1 MGAVRAGRLLNRGA
15 PEPITSARIIGR
27 MTRGLASES
36 PAAVHDADWH
46 RTTRTVVTLS
56 WFSLVWMTVEGGVGL
71 AAGIAAGS
79 IALIGWALS
88 SAVEGMA
95 SVIVIWRFTGSRTT
109 SETAERR
116 AQRAVA
122 VSFWLLAP
130 YVAVEAV
137 HKLVAGDHPEPSILG
152 IVLTTV
158 SLILMPA
165 LGTAKRRLGRRVDS
179 DATAGEGMQN
189 LLCAYLAGAVLLGL
203 VLNSSIGWWWADPV
217 IALIV
222 AAVAMHEGAESWRGD
237 GCD

>member
-1 MGAVRAGRLLNRGA
+1 MHSDLNLSHPEAVT
-15 PEPITSARIIGR
+15 PARIIGR
-27 MTRGLASES
+27 MVRELATES
-36 PAAVHDADWH
+36 AAAMHDADWH
-46 RTTRTVVTLS
+46 RTTRKVVALS
-56 WFSLVWMTVEGGVGL
+56 WFSLVWMTVEGGAGL
-71 AAGIAAGS
+71 VAGLAAGS

-95 SVIVIWRFTGSRTT
+95 SVIVIWRFTGSRAT

-152 IVLTTV
+152 IVLTTL
-158 SLILMPA
+158 SLMLMPA
-165 LGTAKRRLGRRVDS
+165 LGIAKQRLGRRLDS
-179 DATAGEGMQN
+179 EATAGEGMQN

-203 VLNSSIGWWWADPV
+203 VLNAWIGWWWADPV
-217 IALIV
+217 IALVV
-222 AAVAMHEGAESWRGD
+222 AAVAVNEGAESWRGD